1 MFYVDGASEIVS
13 KFEFNTIDGYNWFD
27 SFLFIF
33 LSLNFLFECNSRCL
47 CKFDTFENSLLNK

>member
-27 SFLFIF
+27 SFLYF
-33 LSLNFLFECNSRCL
+33 LV
-47 CKFDTFENSLLNK
+47 

>member
-1 MFYVDGASEIVS
+1 MLYIDGVSEIVT

-33 LSLNFLFECNSRCL
+33 LSLKCLF
-47 CKFDTFENSLLNK
+47 FVWM